1 MLSPEELLAIV
12 ETMHPLIDELNTWI
26 TSDLIKRL
34 LARLECGGA
43 FFTTTDDWQVQ
54 VYQEAGG
61 HLEALQR
68 ELARWTKLADREI
81 KSIFEDAGIKALA
94 RGSTFYAARGLE
106 GFPITQSEGMLRLL
120 EDSYRRTAG
129 TVENFTRTT
138 ATASQQRFIKLLD
151 KAHFLVNSGAVSYT
165 RAVEEIVKELASEQT
180 KVHYPSGH
188 VDTIETAVLRAVRT
202 GVGQAA
208 GNMAL
213 EGMIERDWDI
223 ILVSAHLG
231 ARYGDGGE
239 NPGNHFWWQG
249 KFYSRTGRTPGLP
262 DFVKCTGYG
271 TGEGLCGWNCRHNFG
286 PGDLG
291 FNPYKSYDS
300 EENKRV
306 YDLSQKQRSM
316 EARIRR
322 TKAKMVG
329 LREAGMDDEYNKAA
343 RVLER
348 QNLAYQ
354 EFCRENGLRPLMER
368 IQVAKWTREDA
379 RRAVMAAGP
388 KDSLKKASQRVTI
401 GDMEK
406 QNVTR
411 EYLDRAVPGQG
422 TVTYDSDYAV
432 EQHRNEVRMAEWLH
446 GTFGGD
452 VRLLTEANEQEI
464 KTADF
469 RWNDRLWDLKTVTTE
484 KAANSAIRKGL
495 QQIRENPGGII
506 LDYRGAPIDL
516 DMLSE
521 VIEKRLKWHHD
532 TSPIDIILIMDD
544 DVQVW
549 RY

>member
-1 MLSPEELLAIV
+1 
-12 ETMHPLIDELNTWI
+12 
-26 TSDLIKRL
+26 
-34 LARLECGGA
+34 
-43 FFTTTDDWQVQ
+43 
-54 VYQEAGG
+54 
-61 HLEALQR
+61 
-68 ELARWTKLADREI
+68 
-81 KSIFEDAGIKALA
+81 
-94 RGSTFYAARGLE
+94 
-106 GFPITQSEGMLRLL
+106 
-120 EDSYRRTAG
+120 
-129 TVENFTRTT
+129 
-138 ATASQQRFIKLLD
+138 
-151 KAHFLVNSGAVSYT
+151 
-165 RAVEEIVKELASEQT
+165 
-180 KVHYPSGH
+180 
-188 VDTIETAVLRAVRT
+188 
-202 GVGQAA
+202 
-208 GNMAL
+208 
-213 EGMIERDWDI
+213 
-223 ILVSAHLG
+223 
-231 ARYGDGGE
+231 
-239 NPGNHFWWQG
+239 
-249 KFYSRTGRTPGLP
+249 
-262 DFVKCTGYG
+262 
-271 TGEGLCGWNCRHNFG
+271 
-286 PGDLG
+286 
-291 FNPYKSYDS
+291 
-300 EENKRV
+300 
-306 YDLSQKQRSM
+306 
-316 EARIRR
+316 
-322 TKAKMVG
+322 
-329 LREAGMDDEYNKAA
+329 
-343 RVLER
+343 
-348 QNLAYQ
+348 
-354 EFCRENGLRPLMER
+354 MER

-532 TSPIDIILIMDD
+532 TSPIDIMLIMDD